1 MSFIHASPIYLNK
14 LMKKWGKLKMDRTNR
29 KHDRVIHYEAAIQRM
44 RFVSLY
50 DVYRFLADVSGY
62 AEDNGGRVSIE
73 EMMSLYRPS
82 PYAVELAYDYDNSEK
97 WGLSLESLQHVGI
110 YKAPKETRF
119 TQKSDRLS
127 MNVEFDKEDKYY
139 LVIRGVERMGGN

>member
-1 MSFIHASPIYLNK
+1 
-14 LMKKWGKLKMDRTNR
+14 MDRQNR

-62 AEDNGGRVSIE
+62 AEDNGGSVSIE

-82 PYAVELAYDYDNSEK
+82 PYAVEVTYDYDNSEK
-97 WGLSLESLQHVGI
+97 WGLSLESLQHVGV

-119 TQKSDRLS
+119 TQKSDRWS

-139 LVIRGVERMGGN
+139 LVIRGVERMEVIKK